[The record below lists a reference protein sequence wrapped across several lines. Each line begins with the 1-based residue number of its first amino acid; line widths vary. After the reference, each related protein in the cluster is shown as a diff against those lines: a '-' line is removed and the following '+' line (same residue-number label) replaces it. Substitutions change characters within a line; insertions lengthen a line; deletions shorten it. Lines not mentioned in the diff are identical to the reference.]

1 MHAFSQKAELTKL
14 AKCQNPAVLKG
25 SQYRP
30 TSMSFLA
37 LFECSL
43 AQQF

>member
-1 MHAFSQKAELTKL
+1 MHAFSQKAELDKTS
-14 AKCQNPAVLKG
+14 QVPNPAALKG

-30 TSMSFLA
+30 TSMSSLA